1 MSIFPMRKEYK
12 KNVILIKI
20 NNKVLF
26 YILIFTS
33 IITILWAT
41 TVVLAQS
48 TSSIIEDP
56 FNYTGKCMLSEGKLT
71 IAENAALVYVQ
82 KYATQ
87 YGISPSLIMAFIKQ
101 ESTFNP
107 TAIGDGGLAIGYM

>member
-48 TSSIIEDP
+48 TSSITDIEQP
-56 FNYTGKCMLSEGKLT
+56 YPGE
-71 IAENAALVYVQ
+71 I
-82 KYATQ
+82 
-87 YGISPSLIMAFIKQ
+87 
-101 ESTFNP
+101 
-107 TAIGDGGLAIGYM
+107 